1 MYLLSLKRNIYF
13 EKSAMIRS
21 NGKVGKYNLTL
32 MQGRN
37 TNLFCARAQSLNKRA
52 RYYCTIETKYWG
64 GTERHLESTQL
75 KKNKSAKSTVYS
87 FYFQKKTGIPLNLR

>member
-37 TNLFCARAQSLNKRA
+37 IKLFALVLRA
-52 RYYCTIETKYWG
+52 
-64 GTERHLESTQL
+64 
-75 KKNKSAKSTVYS
+75 
-87 FYFQKKTGIPLNLR
+87 